1 MKKLK
6 IYILI
11 MTIVILFSSCG
22 KVELILDTEIDY
34 AEDLEEFKEFMGEN
48 NYNENYN
55 FESFINEKANIVFNK
70 DYKKDSKLV
79 TCTITAPDVYS
90 YIINNIEE
98 LSLLTEEE
106 LYNTLLGYF
115 SNNNYETRQV
125 TIEVPVEYKERKL
138 IVDTNVF
145 EYKDAIS
152 GGMYTALNEVYIKYW
167 KQVFFEL
174 EDKYE

>member
-1 MKKLK
+1 MKKLTK
-6 IYILI
+6 YITIIITVILI
-11 MTIVILFSSCG
+11 SSCG
-22 KVELILDTEIDY
+22 KIEIVLDTEINHTK
-34 AEDLEEFKEFMGEN
+34 DLEEFKKFMGEN
-48 NYNENYN
+48 DYNENYN

-106 LYNTLLGYF
+106 LYNTLLEYF
-115 SNNNYETRQV
+115 GNNNYETRQV
-125 TIEVPVEYKERKL
+125 TIEVPVEYKEGKL

-152 GGMYTALNEVYIKYW
+152 GGMYTVLNEVYIKYW